1 MLTLSPPDGIRLS
14 GEVIEDHQVLLHL
27 ELCLVVLSA
36 CLYPFLLETGA
47 HDLHIWE
54 DMRYDRQFW
63 GLETTPRAAFDK
75 LADALL

>member
-47 HDLHIWE
+47 HDLHI
-54 DMRYDRQFW
+54 
-63 GLETTPRAAFDK
+63 
-75 LADALL
+75 